1 VKDLLD
7 DRRRLACAALCELL
21 SYPRDELAP
30 LARRAAALAGKGVPE
45 AAALA
50 RFAAVVEALPPGAIE
65 ELYTSTFD
73 VEPACVPYVGVQLLG
88 QGDDRRGL
96 LLAKL
101 AELYA
106 GEGYTPREELPDHV
120 AEVLGFLAMARPGAA
135 CDDLVRDGL
144 LPTLRKMVDAL
155 EERGNPYRE
164 VLAAAR
170 ELLAPLGVAAD
181 AAAAVEVRP

>member
-1 VKDLLD
+1 MKDLLD

-21 SYPRDELAP
+21 SYPRDDLGP
-30 LARRAAALAGKGVPE
+30 LARRLAAIAGRGTAE
-45 AAALA
+45 AAALS
-50 RFAAVVEALPPGAIE
+50 RFAAAVEAFPPGAIE

-88 QGDDRRGL
+88 DGDTLRGL

-106 GEGYTPREELPDHV
+106 HEGYTPREELPDHV
-120 AEVLGFLAMARPGAA
+120 AEVLGFLAVAAPGAA
-135 CDDLVRDGL
+135 RDDLVRDGL
-144 LPTLRKMVDAL
+144 LPALGKMVDAL

-170 ELLAPLGVAAD
+170 ELLAPLGVATD
-181 AAAAVEVRP
+181 ARAAVEVRP